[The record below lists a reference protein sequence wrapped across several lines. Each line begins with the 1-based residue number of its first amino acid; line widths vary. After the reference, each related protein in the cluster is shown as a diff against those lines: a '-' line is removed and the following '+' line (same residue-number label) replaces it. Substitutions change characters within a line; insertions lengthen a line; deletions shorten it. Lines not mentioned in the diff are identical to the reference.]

1 MNVRVFKAE
10 WEFPP
15 QVCVLGGWLSFRQI
29 VGGWMNQQAGAGWVG
44 WGGQRVAAASSVS
57 ELAE

>member
-29 VGGWMNQQAGAGWVG
+29 GGWVDEPASWGRVGGVG
-44 WGGQRVAAASSVS
+44 GAASSS
-57 ELAE
+57 S